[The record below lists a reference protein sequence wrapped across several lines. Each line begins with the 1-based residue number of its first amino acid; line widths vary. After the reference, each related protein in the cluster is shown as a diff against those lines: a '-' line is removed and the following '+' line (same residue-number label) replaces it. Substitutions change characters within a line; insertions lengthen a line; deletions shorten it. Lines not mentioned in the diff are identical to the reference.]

1 MTFRP
6 RGRPGK
12 GRPGVSA
19 GTASTASPQVGLF
32 LFAGFDMQLAPSGT
46 TSTEQPDPGAAIP
59 STVSPTVA
67 PAAAPRSPEEAA
79 QQAGLLNGEGAPT
92 GDELGALHGALRLP
106 IHVNARGLSL
116 GVLATVAF
124 VFGLQWAKNFFVPL
138 LLGIFIAYTLSPVV
152 RWLERWHVK
161 RAIGAT
167 LVTAAILAGMALTF
181 QRVQGEFFNIIDELP
196 ALTHKVTKLITEAAD
211 GQPSTIQQVQAAAA
225 EIEQAAANAGSDGR
239 RAVPQRRPAPSSAPG
254 ASNFRVMDWLLA
266 GSVGLA
272 SFLSQATMVIFL
284 VFFLLLAGDTFKR
297 KLVKLTGPSLT
308 RKKVTVHILED
319 INTSIQSYMFMLL
332 VTNSLLALLMWGAL
346 RMIGLEN
353 AGAWA
358 IFAGVVHVMPYFGP
372 LLITSA
378 TGLVAFLQFESLRM
392 VILVAGASLAI
403 ATLVGMVVTTW
414 MTGKIAKMNPAAVFV
429 SLLFWGWLWGMWG
442 LLLGVPMVVVV
453 KVVAERVEGMEVV
466 AELLG
471 E

>member
-1 MTFRP
+1 
-6 RGRPGK
+6 
-12 GRPGVSA
+12 
-19 GTASTASPQVGLF
+19 
-32 LFAGFDMQLAPSGT
+32 MQLANPS
-46 TSTEQPDPGAAIP
+46 PAPGAEAP
-59 STVSPTVA
+59 DAAATRAVPHD
-67 PAAAPRSPEEAA
+67 PAAAVPPDEAA
-79 QQAGLLNGEGAPT
+79 AAAEAGLVDDLAQAGG
-92 GDELGALHGALRLP
+92 LRLP

-116 GVLATVAF
+116 GILATVAF
-124 VFGLQWAKNFFVPL
+124 VFALQWAQKFLVPL

-152 RWLERWHVK
+152 LWLERHHVK

-167 LVTAAILAGMALTF
+167 LVTAAILAGIGLTL

-196 ALTHKVTKLITEAAD
+196 TLTHKVTRLITDASD
-211 GQPSTIQQVQAAAA
+211 GQPSTIQQMQRAAA
-225 EIEQAAANAGSDGR
+225 EIEQATANVGADARRALQKPRPMPPAGS
-239 RAVPQRRPAPSSAPG
+239 SS
-254 ASNFRVMDWLLA
+254 FKVMDWILA
-266 GSVGLA
+266 GSLSLA
-272 SFLSQATMVIFL
+272 AFVSEATMVVFL

-319 INTSIQSYMFMLL
+319 INTSIQNYMFMLL
-332 VTNSLLALLMWGAL
+332 VTNTLLALLMWAAL
-346 RMIGLEN
+346 RAIGLEN

-358 IFAGVVHVMPYFGP
+358 VFAGLAHIMPYFGP

-378 TGLVAFLQFESLRM
+378 TGLVAFLQFESVRM
-392 VILVAGASLAI
+392 VILVAGASLGI

-442 LLLGVPMVVVV
+442 LLLGVPVVVV
-453 KVVAERVEGMEVV
+453 IKVVAERVEGMEVV

>member
-1 MTFRP
+1 MQLAQ
-6 RGRPGK
+6 
-12 GRPGVSA
+12 S
-19 GTASTASPQVGLF
+19 GTASSGATDPIVTSVTAT
-32 LFAGFDMQLAPSGT
+32 D
-46 TSTEQPDPGAAIP
+46 TEQAA
-59 STVSPTVA
+59 
-67 PAAAPRSPEEAA
+67 RH
-79 QQAGLLNGEGAPT
+79 AGLVDDAGAPT
-92 GDELGALHGALRLP
+92 GEELGAVHGNLRLP
-106 IHVNARGLSL
+106 VHVNARGLTL
-116 GVLATVAF
+116 GVIATVAF

-167 LVTAAILAGMALTF
+167 LVTGLILIGMVLTVN
-181 QRVQGEFFNIIDELP
+181 RVQGEVLNIVDELP
-196 ALTHKVTKLITEAAD
+196 TLTHKVTRMLTDASD
-211 GQPSTIQQVQAAAA
+211 GPSTIQQVQAAAA
-225 EIEQAAANAGSDGR
+225 EIEQAAAGAAR
-239 RAVPQRRPAPSSAPG
+239 RAVVPRRPPTPSAAQTPG
-254 ASNFRVMDWLLA
+254 SSNFRIMDWLLA

-272 SFLSQATMVIFL
+272 SFISQATMVVFL

-308 RKKVTVHILED
+308 QKKVTVHILED
-319 INTSIQSYMFMLL
+319 INTSIQNYMFMLL
-332 VTNSLLALLMWGAL
+332 VTNVLLALLMWVTL
-346 RMIGLEN
+346 RFIGLEN

-358 IFAGVVHVMPYFGP
+358 IFAGVAHVMPYFGP

-442 LLLGVPMVVVV
+442 LLLGVPVVVV
-453 KVVAERVEGMEVV
+453 IKVVAERVEGMEVI

>member
-1 MTFRP
+1 
-6 RGRPGK
+6 
-12 GRPGVSA
+12 
-19 GTASTASPQVGLF
+19 
-32 LFAGFDMQLAPSGT
+32 MQLAQSGPA
-46 TSTEQPDPGAAIP
+46 SSEALEPVVIPAAGAAD
-59 STVSPTVA
+59 TEG
-67 PAAAPRSPEEAA
+67 AARS
-79 QQAGLLNGEGAPT
+79 AGLVDDAGAPT
-92 GDELGALHGALRLP
+92 GEELGAVHGNLRLP
-106 IHVNARGLSL
+106 IHVNARGLTL
-116 GVLATVAF
+116 GVIATVAF

-167 LVTAAILAGMALTF
+167 LVTGLILIGMALTAN
-181 QRVQGEFFNIIDELP
+181 RVQGEVLNIVDELP
-196 ALTHKVTKLITEAAD
+196 TLTHKVTRMLTDASD
-211 GQPSTIQQVQAAAA
+211 GPSTIQQVQAAAA
-225 EIEQAAANAGSDGR
+225 ELEQAAAGAAR
-239 RAVPQRRPAPSSAPG
+239 RAVVPRRAPNPAVAQAQGAQTPG
-254 ASNFRVMDWLLA
+254 ASNFRIMDWLLA

-272 SFLSQATMVIFL
+272 SFISQATMVVFL

-308 RKKVTVHILED
+308 QKKVTVHILED
-319 INTSIQSYMFMLL
+319 INTSIQNYMFMLL
-332 VTNSLLALLMWGAL
+332 VTNVLLALLMWMAL
-346 RMIGLEN
+346 RYIGLEN

-358 IFAGVVHVMPYFGP
+358 IFAGVAHVMPYFGP

-442 LLLGVPMVVVV
+442 LLLGVPVVVV
-453 KVVAERVEGMEVV
+453 IKVVAERVEGMEVI

>member
-1 MTFRP
+1 MLLAKP
-6 RGRPGK
+6 
-12 GRPGVSA
+12 
-19 GTASTASPQVGLF
+19 SP
-32 LFAGFDMQLAPSGT
+32 
-46 TSTEQPDPGAAIP
+46 
-59 STVSPTVA
+59 A
-67 PAAAPRSPEEAA
+67 PAAEADAPDATARAASPEAVAAAPGHPDETGVEADA
-79 QQAGLLNGEGAPT
+79 AA
-92 GDELGALHGALRLP
+92 DELALQSGSFRLP

-116 GVLATVAF
+116 GILATVAF
-124 VFGLQWAKNFFVPL
+124 VFALQAAQKFLVPL

-152 RWLERWHVK
+152 AWLERHHVK

-167 LVTAAILAGMALTF
+167 LVTIAILAGIGLTL
-181 QRVQGEFFNIIDELP
+181 QRVQGQFFNIIDELP
-196 ALTHKVTKLITEAAD
+196 TLTHKVTKLITDASD
-211 GQPSTIQQVQAAAA
+211 GQPSTIQQMQRAAS
-225 EIEQAAANAGSDGR
+225 ELEQATANVGADAK
-239 RAVPQRRPAPSSAPG
+239 RALQRRTPPPAG
-254 ASNFRVMDWLLA
+254 ASNFRIMDWLLA
-266 GSVGLA
+266 GSLSLA
-272 SFLSQATMVIFL
+272 AFVSEATMVVFL

-308 RKKVTVHILED
+308 RKKVTVHILDD
-319 INTSIQSYMFMLL
+319 INTSIQNYMFMLL
-332 VTNSLLALLMWGAL
+332 VTNTLLALLMWATL
-346 RMIGLEN
+346 RAIGLEN

-358 IFAGVVHVMPYFGP
+358 VFAGLAHIMPYFGP

-392 VILVAGASLAI
+392 VVLVAGASLGI

-442 LLLGVPMVVVV
+442 LLLGVPVVVV
-453 KVVAERVEGMEVV
+453 IKVVAERVEGMEVV

>member
-1 MTFRP
+1 
-6 RGRPGK
+6 
-12 GRPGVSA
+12 
-19 GTASTASPQVGLF
+19 
-32 LFAGFDMQLAPSGT
+32 MQLAK
-46 TSTEQPDPGAAIP
+46 PDPASAGLTEPAVPVNPPAE
-59 STVSPTVA
+59 A
-67 PAAAPRSPEEAA
+67 ELEAAARE
-79 QQAGLLNGEGAPT
+79 AGLLSAAGAPT
-92 GDELGALHGALRLP
+92 GEELGAQHGGLRLP
-106 IHVNARGLSL
+106 LHVQARGLSL
-116 GVLATVAF
+116 GIIATVAF
-124 VFGLQWAKNFFVPL
+124 VFALQWAKNFFVPL

-167 LVTAAILAGMALTF
+167 LVTGVILAGMALTV
-181 QRVQGEFFNIIDELP
+181 QRVQGEFFNIVDELP
-196 ALTHKVTKLITEAAD
+196 TLTHKVTKLITQASD
-211 GQPSTIQQVQAAAA
+211 GSPSTIQQMQAAAA
-225 EIEQAAANAGSDGR
+225 EIEQAAANAGADAR
-239 RAVPQRRPAPSSAPG
+239 RAAQRRAAVAAAQQSIPG
-254 ASNFRVMDWLLA
+254 SSNFRIMDWLLA

-308 RKKVTVHILED
+308 QKKVTVHILED
-319 INTSIQSYMFMLL
+319 INTSIQNYMFMLL
-332 VTNSLLALLMWGAL
+332 VTNVLLALLMWGAL
-346 RMIGLEN
+346 RLIGLEN

-358 IFAGVVHVMPYFGP
+358 IFSGVAHVMPYFGP
-372 LLITSA
+372 LLITTA

-392 VILVAGASLAI
+392 VILVAGASMGI

-442 LLLGVPMVVVV
+442 LLLGVPVVVV
-453 KVVAERVEGMEVV
+453 IKVVAERVEGMEVV

>member
-1 MTFRP
+1 
-6 RGRPGK
+6 
-12 GRPGVSA
+12 
-19 GTASTASPQVGLF
+19 
-32 LFAGFDMQLAPSGT
+32 MQLAPPGK
-46 TSTEQPDPGAAIP
+46 TSAQPSAAPG
-59 STVSPTVA
+59 SVSPSGAVGGATDA
-67 PAAAPRSPEEAA
+67 SAALDAAATRSPEDAA
-79 QQAGLLNGEGAPT
+79 REAGLLDDAGAPT
-92 GDELGALHGALRLP
+92 GEELGALHGALRLP
-106 IHVNARGLSL
+106 VHVNARGMSL
-116 GVLATVAF
+116 GILATIAF
-124 VFGLQWAKNFFVPL
+124 VFALQWAKNFFVPL

-167 LVTAAILAGMALTF
+167 LVTAAILTGMALTI

-196 ALTHKVTKLITEAAD
+196 SLTHKVTKLITQASD

-225 EIEQAAANAGSDGR
+225 EIEQAAANAGSDAR
-239 RAVPQRRPAPSSAPG
+239 RALQPKRPPPSNVPG

-266 GSVGLA
+266 GSMGLA
-272 SFLSQATMVIFL
+272 SFISQATMVVFL

-319 INTSIQSYMFMLL
+319 INTSIQNYMFMLL
-332 VTNSLLALLMWGAL
+332 VTNTLLAMLMWGVL

-358 IFAGVVHVMPYFGP
+358 IFSGVAHIMPYFGP

-442 LLLGVPMVVVV
+442 LLLGVPVVVVV

>member
-1 MTFRP
+1 
-6 RGRPGK
+6 
-12 GRPGVSA
+12 V
-19 GTASTASPQVGLF
+19 
-32 LFAGFDMQLAPSGT
+32 
-46 TSTEQPDPGAAIP
+46 EQAA
-59 STVSPTVA
+59 
-67 PAAAPRSPEEAA
+67 RE
-79 QQAGLLNGEGAPT
+79 AGLVNTGGAPT
-92 GDELGALHGALRLP
+92 GEELGAAHGNLRLP
-106 IHVNARGLSL
+106 IHVNARGLTL
-116 GVLATVAF
+116 GVIATVAF
-124 VFGLQWAKNFFVPL
+124 VFGLQWAKNFLVPR

-152 RWLERWHVK
+152 RWLERWHIR

-167 LVTAAILAGMALTF
+167 LVTGLILVGMALTM
-181 QRVQGEFFNIIDELP
+181 QRVQGEVLNIVDELP
-196 ALTHKVTKLITEAAD
+196 TLTHKVTRILTD
-211 GQPSTIQQVQAAAA
+211 GSDGPSTIQQVQAAAA
-225 EIEQAAANAGSDGR
+225 ELEQAAANAAGAKRATPPRRTAAPAAAQTPGS
-239 RAVPQRRPAPSSAPG
+239 
-254 ASNFRVMDWLLA
+254 SNFRIMDWLLA

-272 SFLSQATMVIFL
+272 SFISQATMVVFL

-308 RKKVTVHILED
+308 QKKVTVHILED
-319 INTSIQSYMFMLL
+319 INTSIQNYMFMLL
-332 VTNSLLALLMWGAL
+332 VTNVLLALLMWVAL
-346 RMIGLEN
+346 RLIGLEN

-358 IFAGVVHVMPYFGP
+358 IFAGVAHVMPYFGP

-378 TGLVAFLQFESLRM
+378 TGLVAFLQFESLQM

-442 LLLGVPMVVVV
+442 LLLGVPVVVV
-453 KVVAERVEGMEVV
+453 IKVVAERVEGMEVI

>member
-1 MTFRP
+1 
-6 RGRPGK
+6 
-12 GRPGVSA
+12 
-19 GTASTASPQVGLF
+19 
-32 LFAGFDMQLAPSGT
+32 MQLAQSGSA
-46 TSTEQPDPGAAIP
+46 TSEASNPVTP
-59 STVSPTVA
+59 V
-67 PAAAPRSPEEAA
+67 AAAPADVEQAA
-79 QQAGLLNGEGAPT
+79 REAGLVNTDGAPT
-92 GDELGALHGALRLP
+92 GEELGAGHGNLRLP
-106 IHVNARGLSL
+106 VHVNVRGLTL
-116 GVLATVAF
+116 GVIATVAF

-152 RWLERWHVK
+152 RWLERWHIR

-167 LVTAAILAGMALTF
+167 LVTGLILVGMALTMH
-181 QRVQGEFFNIIDELP
+181 RVQGEFLNIVDELP
-196 ALTHKVTKLITEAAD
+196 TLTHKVTRILTD
-211 GQPSTIQQVQAAAA
+211 GSGGPSTIQQVQAAAA
-225 EIEQAAANAGSDGR
+225 ELEQAAANAGGTKRAPPPR
-239 RAVPQRRPAPSSAPG
+239 RTAAPAVAQTPG
-254 ASNFRVMDWLLA
+254 GSNFRIMDWLLA

-272 SFLSQATMVIFL
+272 SFISQATMVVFL

-308 RKKVTVHILED
+308 QKKVTVHILED
-319 INTSIQSYMFMLL
+319 INTSIQNYMFMLL
-332 VTNSLLALLMWGAL
+332 VTNVLLALLMWVAL
-346 RMIGLEN
+346 RLIGLEN

-358 IFAGVVHVMPYFGP
+358 IFAGVAHIMPYFGP

-378 TGLVAFLQFESLRM
+378 TGLVAFLQFESLQM
-392 VILVAGASLAI
+392 VILVAGASLGI

-442 LLLGVPMVVVV
+442 LLLGVPVVVV
-453 KVVAERVEGMEVV
+453 IKVVAERVEGMEVI